1 MAEALEHIG
10 RRCEHEHCGQKD
22 FLPIACDRCKL
33 HFCQEHIL
41 RHPCVAEEQEQKTF
55 TKYKRE
61 KCQNPTVK
69 CNERAMPDWECSH
82 CQLRLC
88 PSHRVPKDH
97 ACSILA
103 VEAETKMAAKRH
115 KDKVEKRQSQV
126 KSKAALKSA
135 RKLMNDNP
143 TAKKLLNMKIRSKA
157 KVLGK
162 ALDALSPNPVNL
174 VVARLVDGTDVVEAV
189 QSVVAPGG
197 WTIGKL
203 LDTAGP
209 LLRFTVQ
216 NHDPSKP
223 RIDAFQVNCRANVQP
238 SIESAI
244 DAVEES
250 VEEGVSATCP
260 TSTLT
265 AGSDDGCA
273 VGDVQTIPVSP
284 LNPATLLST
293 LQPQPLILVLGH
305 LGPSTL
311 DALPDIHLAS
321 LSLL

>member
-1 MAEALEHIG
+1 MDNWFVCTLSSDVRTHFSAFQEVYCSFFGLL
-10 RRCEHEHCGQKD
+10 RCTVVFIFTQCFKQ
-22 FLPIACDRCKL
+22 FT
-33 HFCQEHIL
+33 
-41 RHPCVAEEQEQKTF
+41 CVLQ
-55 TKYKRE
+55 
-61 KCQNPTVK
+61 
-69 CNERAMPDWECSH
+69 
-82 CQLRLC
+82 
-88 PSHRVPKDH
+88 
-97 ACSILA
+97 
-103 VEAETKMAAKRH
+103 
-115 KDKVEKRQSQV
+115 
-126 KSKAALKSA
+126 
-135 RKLMNDNP
+135 
-143 TAKKLLNMKIRSKA
+143 
-157 KVLGK
+157 
-162 ALDALSPNPVNL
+162 
-174 VVARLVDGTDVVEAV
+174 RLVCVCVYVRVCLGAE
-189 QSVVAPGG
+189 
-197 WTIGKL
+197 GKL